1 MRKLTPQELSLQRP
15 SPAEVRNRPRKPI
28 YALADNV
35 RSMHNVGALFRT
47 ADGAGLAKLFL
58 CGISACPPRPEI
70 RKTSL
75 GAEEVVEWEYFPSA
89 VQAVAALKAQG
100 VHIVVLEH
108 TDCSYDFRLAPY
120 RFPLCLVV
128 GHEQHGVSEEVIALA
143 DIAVE
148 IPMAGVKES
157 LNVSVAFGIAVYEI
171 VRHYDAQ
178 QGQPVAPLGD

>member
-1 MRKLTPQELSLQRP
+1 MRKLSPLELSRLRP
-15 SPAEVRNRPRKPI
+15 SPAELRQRPRRPI

-35 RSMHNVGALFRT
+35 RSMHNIGAMFRT

-75 GAEEVVEWEYFPSA
+75 GAEEAVPWEYVPSA
-89 VQAVAALKAQG
+89 VQAVRRLKAEG
-100 VHIVVLEH
+100 VQIVILEH
-108 TDCSYDFRLAPY
+108 TDCSHDFRVAPY

-128 GHEQHGVSEEVIALA
+128 GHEHHGVSDEVVALA
-143 DIAVE
+143 DLAVE

-171 VRHYDAQ
+171 VRHFDAQ
-178 QGQPVAPLGD
+178 R

>member
-1 MRKLTPQELSLQRP
+1 MRKLTSQELARHRVLR
-15 SPAEVRNRPRKPI
+15 AGVANRPRAI
-28 YALADNV
+28 YALADNI

-47 ADGAGLAKLFL
+47 ADGAGVAKLFL

-75 GAEEVVEWEYFPSA
+75 GAEEAVVWEYVPSA

-100 VHIVVLEH
+100 VQIVVLEH
-108 TDCSYDFRLAPY
+108 TDCSYDFRLALY

-143 DIAVE
+143 DLAVE

-171 VRHYDAQ
+171 ARHYDAQ
-178 QGQPVAPLGD
+178 QAETPLSDLK

>member
-1 MRKLTPQELSLQRP
+1 MRH
-15 SPAEVRNRPRKPI
+15 RPRRPL

-35 RSMHNVGALFRT
+35 RSMHNIGAMFRT

-75 GAEEVVEWEYFPSA
+75 GAEEAVPWEYVPSA
-89 VQAVAALKAQG
+89 AQALRRLKAEG
-100 VHIVVLEH
+100 VQIVVLEH
-108 TDCSYDFRLAPY
+108 TDCSHDFRVAPY

-128 GHEQHGVSEEVIALA
+128 GHEHYGVCDEVVALA
-143 DIAVE
+143 DLAVE

-157 LNVSVAFGIAVYEI
+157 LNVSVAFGIALFEI
-171 VRHYDAQ
+171 VHHFDAQ
-178 QGQPVAPLGD
+178 QGQRLA